1 MWMEDDRC
9 GEEFSFQFSVNAAVA
24 RLLAADG
31 IVYALE

>member
-1 MWMEDDRC
+1 MLWGRVL
-9 GEEFSFQFSVNAAVA
+9 SSQFSVNAAVA

>member
-1 MWMEDDRC
+1 MMWMENNVV
-9 GEEFSFQFSVNAAVA
+9 GKSSQFSVNAAVA